1 MPAASAWLC
10 SLNSL
15 LFEVANSKRNYMDSK
30 SAELT
35 SFPFK
40 YCSNLTEGEITAIAL
55 ARGITAG
62 VCAVTSFIALVI
74 LALMNCYRHRVY
86 ETVVKRLVAGYIAV
100 NLPYQ
105 LVLALHLIHYFRP
118 DQKNFCKADGFLN
131 QYLESV
137 EFLFM
142 LAIGLVL
149 FLKLCGVTTSWK
161 CHCCVATFKC
171 CGRKINKLETGLFVS
186 MFLFPLLF
194 DWIPFTTGSYGSFG
208 PWCWIRSLENDCSPH
223 KAGLR
228 ERKGVAYA
236 PLGTIV
242 VLTIGLFI
250 ASLFLLGCTIKK
262 AKKLNKMRITNSV
275 FFLALMLL
283 LYIVQAVVYFTL
295 SVPAW
300 MLIAIFI
307 PLTET
312 LTPLVLLVA
321 IHLPLSSVFGR
332 VCCHGH
338 GYMRTESDQATMRA
352 STVIQQPSHTTWNP
366 PHSTY
371 TDSQTL
377 LANEKQPQKYS
388 GIV

>member
-1 MPAASAWLC
+1 
-10 SLNSL
+10 
-15 LFEVANSKRNYMDSK
+15 MDSE

-40 YCSNLTEGEITAIAL
+40 NCSNFTEGEITAIAL

-62 VCAVTSFIALVI
+62 VCAVTSFVAIVLLV
-74 LALMNCYRHRVY
+74 LMNCYRHRVY

-105 LVLALHLIHYFRP
+105 LVLALHLIHYCHP

-142 LAIGLVL
+142 LAIGLAL

-171 CGRKINKLETGLFVS
+171 CGWKINKLETGLFVS
-186 MFLFPLLF
+186 LFLFPLLF
-194 DWIPFTTGSYGSFG
+194 DWIPFTTDSYGSFG
-208 PWCWIRSLENDCSPH
+208 PWCWIRSLEDDCSPH
-223 KAGLR
+223 EAGQL
-228 ERKGVAYA
+228 EKKGVAYA
-236 PLGTIV
+236 PLGSIV

-250 ASLFLLGCTIKK
+250 ASLFLLGYTIKK
-262 AKKLNKMRITNSV
+262 AEKLNKMKITNSV

-283 LYIVQAVVYFTL
+283 LYIAQAVVYFTL
-295 SVPAW
+295 NVPAW
-300 MLIAIFI
+300 MLIAISI

-312 LTPLVLLVA
+312 LTPLVLLVV
-321 IHLPLSSVFGR
+321 IHLPLPSVIGC
-332 VCCHGH
+332 VCCHCH
-338 GYMRTESDQATMRA
+338 GYMRTESDQATMRT
-352 STVIQQPSHTTWNP
+352 STVIHQPSHTTWNP
-366 PHSTY
+366 PHSTD
-371 TDSQTL
+371 TDSQAPL